1 MQNFGK
7 IKNVFNNLLIEGI
20 VKKDVSS
27 KKLFKKY
34 IKTIK
39 ESEILKTQFLIY
51 NNIENKIDTDSF
63 SANIFVSEN
72 IKLLDKYKTSDI
84 LKENLILVNLL
95 KESKDK
101 FSEDYVLS
109 NLHESLSA
117 LVFTKRTPKNI
128 EKITEEIKNVTK
140 YITTNKAKEVN
151 ESIELPVS
159 ILTNLMVE
167 KYNEK
172 YSTLEESEKEILKV
186 LIDSNFENKK
196 ILYSKFVNECVVLVD
211 GLLKESD
218 SESSIKLIKVK
229 EKLLEDTQELKE
241 EEFLTKISKLI
252 ELKNNLKT
260 N

>member
-7 IKNVFNNLLIEGI
+7 IKNVFNSLLIEGI
-20 VKKDVSS
+20 VKKDVTS

-34 IKTIK
+34 IKAIK
-39 ESEILKTQFLIY
+39 ESEILKTQFLVY

-63 SANIFVSEN
+63 SANVFVSEN
-72 IKLLDKYKTSDI
+72 IKLLNKYKTSDI

-101 FSEDYVLS
+101 FTDDYELS

-151 ESIELPVS
+151 ESIELPIS
-159 ILTNLMVE
+159 LLTNLMVD

-186 LIDSNFENKK
+186 LMDSNFENKK
-196 ILYSKFVNECVVLVD
+196 NFYSKVVNECVSLVD
-211 GLLKESD
+211 NLLKESD
-218 SESSIKLIKVK
+218 TESSVKLIKVK
-229 EKLLEDTQELKE
+229 DKLLEDTQELKE
-241 EEFLTKISKLI
+241 EEFLIKVSKLL
-252 ELKNNLKT
+252 ELKNNLKV

>member
-20 VKKDVSS
+20 VKKDVAS

-34 IKTIK
+34 IKAIK
-39 ESEILKTQFLIY
+39 ESEILKTQFLVY
-51 NNIENKIDTDSF
+51 NNIENKIDADSF
-63 SANIFVSEN
+63 SANVFVSEN

-84 LKENLILVNLL
+84 LKENLILVKLL

-101 FSEDYVLS
+101 FADDYELS

-117 LVFTKRTPKNI
+117 LVFTKRTAQNI

-159 ILTNLMVE
+159 LLTNLMVD

-172 YSTLEESEKEILKV
+172 YSTLEESEKEILTV
-186 LIDSNFENKK
+186 LMDSNFENKK
-196 ILYSKFVNECVVLVD
+196 NFYSKVVNECVSMVD

-218 SESSIKLIKVK
+218 SESSLKLTKVK
-229 EKLLEDTQELKE
+229 DKLLEDVQEIKE